1 MPIITTSPIVR
12 PGQNGGTGAIDA
24 LHIEEFTNEVHG
36 TIERKSVLAPWVP
49 TRSVQGTS
57 VLQSY
62 AVGETSLQRLVPGEA
77 PDGTTARF
85 GRNSIKVDT
94 TILGRNIVPLLE
106 DFQTK
111 YDARALI
118 GQEQGKRHA
127 KFKDQSFFIQAI
139 KAAQLTDTA
148 YTGVSGQG
156 HSGGNRVTMAG
167 ASDDLD
173 PALMYDYLGQ
183 LMVQFQNKDI
193 DPGTEDMLIA
203 VRPELFMTLLQNE
216 WLINTNYTTAA
227 GNRVD
232 AMVLK
237 TYGVPVISST
247 NFVGG
252 QNITGHLLSNAGNG
266 NAYDGDFSKVVA
278 GVFSPMAL
286 MAGETI
292 PLTTN
297 VWFNDL
303 DKQWY
308 IDSWTSF
315 AVGPDR
321 AEYAGIIVKP

>member
-1 MPIITTSPIVR
+1 MPIISNTPVR
-12 PGQNGGTGAIDA
+12 PGQNGGTGAVDA
-24 LHIEEFTNEVHG
+24 LHIEEYTNELHG
-36 TIERKSVLAPWVP
+36 TIERKSVLAPWIP

-62 AVGETSLQRLVPGEA
+62 AIGETTLQKLVAGEA
-77 PDGTTARF
+77 PDGTPAKF
-85 GRNSIKVDT
+85 GKNSLTIDT
-94 TILGRNIVPLLE
+94 VILGRNIVPLLD

-111 YDARALI
+111 YNARAEI
-118 GQEQGKRHA
+118 GREQGKKHA

-139 KAAQLTDTA
+139 KSALLTDTK
-148 YTGVSGQG
+148 YTGVSGAG
-156 HSGGNRVTMAG
+156 HSGGNKVTMAG
-167 ASDDLD
+167 AGDATD

-183 LMVQFQNKDI
+183 LMVKFQNKDI
-193 DPGTEDMLIA
+193 DPASDDMLIA

-216 WLINTNYTTAA
+216 WLVNTNYTTAA
-227 GNRVD
+227 GNSVS

-237 TYGVPVISST
+237 TYGVPVVSST

-252 QNITGHLLSNAGNG
+252 QTITGHLLSNAANS

-278 GVFSPMAL
+278 GVFSPTAL

-315 AVGPDR
+315 GVGPDR
-321 AEYAGIIVKP
+321 AEYSGVIVAP